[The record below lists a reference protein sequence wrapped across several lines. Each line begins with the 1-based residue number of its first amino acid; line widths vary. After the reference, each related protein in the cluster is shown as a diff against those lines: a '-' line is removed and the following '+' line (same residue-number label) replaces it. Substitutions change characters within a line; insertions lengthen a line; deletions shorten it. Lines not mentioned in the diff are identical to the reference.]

1 MGGLMSECID
11 TVSGLM
17 PSSSGFSGSDVEQI
31 LDDTIGPYFDEFEE
45 RIEDVLDAP
54 FLSEASGDYLDLIH
68 GVLYG
73 VVRALDEDDDSYRIR
88 LSFQARDKVRPSDLR
103 ELDCGVYAFVDN
115 FDSDYTL
122 TSRNTSLTRKV
133 LVEFP
138 SLEVEELVKNNLLWE
153 KVLVSV

>member
-1 MGGLMSECID
+1 MGGIMSDCID
-11 TVSGLM
+11 TVSSLM
-17 PSSSGFSGSDVEQI
+17 PSSSSFQGSDVEGI
-31 LDDTIGPYFDEFEE
+31 LDQTIGEYFDEMEE

-54 FLSEASGDYLDLIH
+54 FLTEASGDYLDLIH

-73 VVRALDEDDDSYRIR
+73 VSRGLDEDDDDYRVR

-103 ELDCGVYAFVDN
+103 ELDCGVYAFVDD

-122 TSRNTSLTRKV
+122 TSRNTSLTKKV

>member
-1 MGGLMSECID
+1 MSECIS
-11 TVSGLM
+11 TVSSLM
-17 PSSSGFSGSDVEQI
+17 PSSSSFQGSDVEGI
-31 LDDTIGPYFDEFEE
+31 LDQTIGEYFDEMEE

-54 FLSEASGDYLDLIH
+54 FLTEASGDYLDLIH

-73 VVRALDEDDDSYRIR
+73 VSRGLDEDDDDYRVR

-103 ELDCGVYAFVDN
+103 ELDCGVYAFVDD

-122 TSRNTSLTRKV
+122 TSRNTSLTKKV